1 MKNYILW
8 KINKI
13 FSFIKYFIYY
23 LKMSCMYIAHYD
35 HIYNHYPLLPNPHDS
50 APIHSFALSPFV
62 PHPPSSYISCT
73 TFFLYIT
80 ALDSVLLLNHGPHS
94 TTHTHKYV
102 NDYFTLSMNTFRI
115 FHLLFMWEHILLR
128 DDF

>member
-35 HIYNHYPLLPNPHDS
+35 HIYNHYPLLPNPHDLPPS
-50 APIHSFALSPFV
+50 TALPCLLSFLTLLLLTSPV
-62 PHPPSSYISCT
+62 PPSSYISQPLTVCC
-73 TFFLYIT
+73 Y
-80 ALDSVLLLNHGPHS
+80 
-94 TTHTHKYV
+94 
-102 NDYFTLSMNTFRI
+102 
-115 FHLLFMWEHILLR
+115 
-128 DDF
+128 